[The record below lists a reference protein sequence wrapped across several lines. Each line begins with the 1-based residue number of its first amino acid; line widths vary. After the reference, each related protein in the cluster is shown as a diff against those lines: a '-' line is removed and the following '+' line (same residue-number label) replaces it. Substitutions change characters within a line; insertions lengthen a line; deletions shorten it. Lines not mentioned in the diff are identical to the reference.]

1 MNIVK
6 KDERSTNPKIE
17 KLNSSDTE
25 CLKTSNDKL
34 VDVLTKT
41 KIEKN
46 EILSKKSSIKIVT
59 ELKSFDDEEESLDED
74 DDNIKIEKK
83 SKDKKKT
90 TAAEV
95 LNHPKMEPKE
105 NLKLLKFNLCFLVK
119 KNLNG

>member
-6 KDERSTNPKIE
+6 KDERSPNPKIE

-46 EILSKKSSIKIVT
+46 DLISKSSKKS
-59 ELKSFDDEEESLDED
+59 DR
-74 DDNIKIEKK
+74 N
-83 SKDKKKT
+83 KT
-90 TAAEV
+90 IR
-95 LNHPKMEPKE
+95 
-105 NLKLLKFNLCFLVK
+105 
-119 KNLNG
+119 G